1 MRYLYDCKTQVV
13 HHLDVILCI
22 DQQLFFEWME
32 RHHDMQMHQAV
43 KEEEKKNS
51 GAMCQKSV
59 GQKEKDQSIY
69 IYLYIYLVYINN
81 RTKTKI

>member
-1 MRYLYDCKTQVV
+1 MV

-43 KEEEKKNS
+43 KEEEKE
-51 GAMCQKSV
+51 QE
-59 GQKEKDQSIY
+59 KETEKEECWSKRKGSINIY
-69 IYLYIYLVYINN
+69 IFIYIPGIHVY
-81 RTKTKI
+81 